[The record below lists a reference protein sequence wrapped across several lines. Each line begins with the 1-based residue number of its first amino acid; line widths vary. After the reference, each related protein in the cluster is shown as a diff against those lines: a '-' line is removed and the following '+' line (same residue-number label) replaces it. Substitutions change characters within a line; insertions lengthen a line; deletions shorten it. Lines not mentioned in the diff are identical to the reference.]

1 MALAT
6 LSIGPRRELLPAL
19 KLQDERPYVSNLLEG
34 RIEETRPTMEPKLT
48 ISTTVRFLDL
58 VKPFTPLIP
67 EIAIPETKTP
77 FQQRL
82 IWTGVTL
89 LIFLV
94 MSQMPLYGIVSS
106 GKMRSIAVRV
116 GGQHC

>member
-1 MALAT
+1 VLA
-6 LSIGPRRELLPAL
+6 
-19 KLQDERPYVSNLLEG
+19 
-34 RIEETRPTMEPKLT
+34 
-48 ISTTVRFLDL
+48 VRFLDL

-67 EIAIPETKTP
+67 EIAVPETKTP

-106 GKMRSIAVRV
+106 GELLTCNLARDSDTDSTQTLRIRST
-116 GGQHC
+116 GSE

>member
-1 MALAT
+1 MLA
-6 LSIGPRRELLPAL
+6 
-19 KLQDERPYVSNLLEG
+19 
-34 RIEETRPTMEPKLT
+34 
-48 ISTTVRFLDL
+48 VRFLDL

-67 EIAIPETKTP
+67 EIAVPETKTP

-106 GKMRSIAVRV
+106 GELHNATSHETAILTRLRHLGPALLAQNDD
-116 GGQHC
+116 GQ

>member
-1 MALAT
+1 VLA
-6 LSIGPRRELLPAL
+6 
-19 KLQDERPYVSNLLEG
+19 
-34 RIEETRPTMEPKLT
+34 
-48 ISTTVRFLDL
+48 VRFLDL

-67 EIAIPETKTP
+67 EIAVPETKTP

-106 GKMRSIAVRV
+106 GELTIATSHATAILTRLRHL
-116 GGQHC
+116 GPALLAQNDDGQ